1 VDETLY
7 IRIPMERVGVLIG
20 PDGSTKTRIE
30 EEAGITLDIDS
41 ETGEVS
47 IDEAEAED
55 PSMALKVLDIAK
67 AIGRGFS
74 EERALRLLDPEEYFR
89 AIDIRDYAG
98 KNRKR
103 IAQLKGR
110 LIGRK
115 GKTRRIIEELTGVDM
130 SVYGNTVS
138 IIGDMLRVDI
148 AERAVE
154 MVLEGSE
161 HASVYRYLENK
172 RKEIKMAEMG
182 F

>member
-1 VDETLY
+1 
-7 IRIPMERVGVLIG
+7 MERVGVLIG
-20 PDGSTKTRIE
+20 PDGSTKKRIE
-30 EEAGITLDIDS
+30 EETGVVVMIDS
-41 ETGEVS
+41 QTGEVS
-47 IDEAEAED
+47 IDETATED
-55 PSMALKVLDIAK
+55 PSMALKALDIAK

-74 EERALRLLDPEEYFR
+74 EERALRLLDPDEYFR

-98 KNRKR
+98 KSGKR

-110 LIGRK
+110 LIGSK
-115 GKTRRIIEELTGVDM
+115 GKTRRIIEELSGVDM

-138 IIGDMLRVDI
+138 LIGDLLRIDI
-148 AERAVE
+148 AEKAIE

-161 HASVYRYLENK
+161 HASVYRFLESK

>member
-1 VDETLY
+1 
-7 IRIPMERVGVLIG
+7 MERIGVLIG
-20 PDGSTKTRIE
+20 PAGSTKKRIE
-30 EEAGITLDIDS
+30 DETGVFISIDS
-41 ETGEVS
+41 KTGEIS
-47 IDEAEAED
+47 IDETAAED
-55 PSMALKVLDIAK
+55 PTLALKALDIAK

-74 EERALRLLDPEEYFR
+74 EERAMRLLDFDEYFR

-110 LIGRK
+110 LIGSK
-115 GKTRRIIEELTGVDM
+115 GKTRRIIEELSGVDM

-138 IIGDMLRVDI
+138 LIGDMLRIDI

-161 HASVYRYLENK
+161 HAAVYRFLEGK
-172 RKEIKMAEMG
+172 RQEIKMAEMG

>member
-1 VDETLY
+1 
-7 IRIPMERVGVLIG
+7 MERVGVLIG
-20 PDGSTKTRIE
+20 PDGGTKKRIE
-30 EEAGITLDIDS
+30 EETGAAMDVDS
-41 ETGEVS
+41 RTGEVS
-47 IDEAEAED
+47 IDETKAED
-55 PSMALKVLDIAK
+55 PSMALRALDIAK

-74 EERALRLLDPEEYFR
+74 EERALRLLDPDEYYK

-110 LIGRK
+110 LIGSK
-115 GKTRRIIEELTGVDM
+115 GKTRRIIEDLTGVDM

-138 IIGDMLRVDI
+138 LIGDMLRIEI
-148 AERAVE
+148 AGRAVE

-161 HASVYRYLENK
+161 HASVYRFLENK